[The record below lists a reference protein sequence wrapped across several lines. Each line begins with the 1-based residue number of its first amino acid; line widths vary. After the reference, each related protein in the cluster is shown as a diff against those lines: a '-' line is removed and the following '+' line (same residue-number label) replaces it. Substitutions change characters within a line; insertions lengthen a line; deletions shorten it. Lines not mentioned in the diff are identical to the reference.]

1 MTADPMR
8 NLEVAVTDLRK
19 PPDYLSLQFE
29 RTDELPETRTLLGHQ
44 RAIDAIEF
52 GIQIENDGYNVVALG
67 QPGSH
72 RHALVKELVSKQA
85 EQKGPPQDWCYVNNF
100 ANPERPQALHFSAGE
115 GAEFRDAMHKLIEEM
130 KLAIPAAFEGD
141 DYRSQLRAVEEK
153 TEEEVAEQ
161 WQSLEELASGRDI
174 AVMQTPTGYVLAP
187 VKDGKVLD
195 DKEFAKLP
203 QDEQDRIEAA
213 IQQLTDEL
221 QKRIEM
227 MPKLR
232 KQHRERVKA
241 LDTEVM
247 ENAVSILLA
256 DLKSNYESMPRVL
269 KYLDEVEHDIVENA
283 QSFRQTETPSLPFLV
298 TDHAEALRR
307 YEVNLAVNN
316 VESSTAPVIYEP
328 NPNYP
333 NIIGRVEHRA
343 EMGALITD
351 FRMIRSGALLQANG
365 GYLILD
371 IHRLLTRPFVW
382 DALKQ
387 ALLAKRVR
395 IESPGEAYGFVS
407 TTTLKPEPIPLDIKI
422 ILVGERWFYYL
433 LCMYDKEFSG
443 LFKVAA
449 DFNDDID
456 RNAET
461 VDDYARLVAR
471 HVAES
476 ELLPF
481 SREAVQRVIEQ
492 QARKADDGEKLSM
505 DMRALDDLLLQADY
519 WAKQREAT
527 VVDVADVMTATE
539 KHRRRFD
546 RLQTRI
552 IDAITR
558 NTLLIDTSGDCVGQ
572 VNGLSI
578 TDLGEFRYGHPVRI
592 TATTRMGTGSVVDIE
607 REVELGGAIH
617 SKGMLILSAALTSRF
632 APEVPLSL
640 HGSVVFE
647 QSYGG
652 VEGDSASV
660 AEMCALLSSLS
671 KVPLRQ
677 SIAVTGSVN
686 QLGRVQAVG
695 GVNEKIEGFFDV
707 CSQRGLDGSHAVIIP
722 QDNVKHLML
731 RDDVVGAVKA
741 DQFAVY
747 AVSHVDEAVRLLTGV
762 DAGNRGD
769 DGQFPDSTVNAK
781 VEEQLI
787 RYARLR
793 KAFAEPEH
801 KSVKDDDSE

>member
-1 MTADPMR
+1 MIADTVR
-8 NLEVAVTDLRK
+8 NLDVAVKDLRK
-19 PPDYLSLQFE
+19 ACDSLSLQFE
-29 RTDELPETRTLLGHQ
+29 RSDELPETRTLLGQQ
-44 RAIDAIEF
+44 RAIDAIKF
-52 GIQIENDGYNVVALG
+52 GIQIENDGYNVVVLG

-72 RHALVKELVSKQA
+72 RHALVQELVSEHA
-85 EQKGPPQDWCYVNNF
+85 EQKEPPQDWCYVNNF
-100 ANPERPQALHFSAGE
+100 ANPERPRALNFAAGD
-115 GAEFRDAMHKLIEEM
+115 GALFRDAMRRLIEEM

-141 DYRSQLRAVEEK
+141 DYRSRLRAVEEK
-153 TEEEVAEQ
+153 TEQEVADQ
-161 WQSLEELASGRDI
+161 WQSLEELASGKDI

-187 VKDGKVLD
+187 VKEGKVLD

-203 QDEQDRIEAA
+203 QDEQDKIEAS

-221 QKRIEM
+221 QDRIEM

-241 LDTEVM
+241 LDREVM
-247 ENAVSILLA
+247 ETAVSMLLA
-256 DLKSNYESMPRVL
+256 ELKSHYESEPRVL
-269 KYLDEVEHDIVENA
+269 EYLDDVERDIIENP

-307 YEVNLAVNN
+307 YEVNLVVNAADGAR
-316 VESSTAPVIYEP
+316 APVVYEP

-365 GYLILD
+365 GYLVLD

-387 ALLAKRVR
+387 ALLAKQCR
-395 IESPGEAYGFVS
+395 IESPGEAYGWVS

-422 ILVGERWFYYL
+422 ILVGERWIYYL

-449 DFNDDID
+449 DFNDDIS
-456 RNAET
+456 RNADT
-461 VDDYARLVAR
+461 VDDYAQLVAR
-471 HVAES
+471 HIADCK
-476 ELLPF
+476 LQPF
-481 SREAVQRVIEQ
+481 SRAAVQRVIEQ

-519 WAKQREAT
+519 WAKQRDAD
-527 VVDVADVMTATE
+527 VVDIADVVTATE

-546 RLQTRI
+546 RLQRRI
-552 IDAITR
+552 IEAITR
-558 NTLLIDTSGDCVGQ
+558 NTLLIDTAGDCVGQ

-578 TDLGEFRYGHPVRI
+578 IDLGEFRYGHPVRI
-592 TATTRMGTGSVVDIE
+592 TATTRIGTGSVVDIE

-617 SKGMLILSAALTSRF
+617 SKGMLILSSALTSRF
-632 APEVPLSL
+632 APDVPLSL

-660 AEMCALLSSLS
+660 AEMCALQSSLS
-671 KVPLRQ
+671 RVPLKQ

-695 GVNEKIEGFFDV
+695 GINEKIEGFFDV

-731 RDDVVGAVKA
+731 RDDVVEAVKSG
-741 DQFAVY
+741 QFTVY
-747 AVSHVDEAVRLLTGV
+747 AVRHVDEAIGLLTGV
-762 DAGNRGD
+762 DAGERGG
-769 DGQFPDSTVNAK
+769 DGRFPEDSVNAK

-787 RYARLR
+787 RYAQLR
-793 KAFAEPEH
+793 KAFAEPQRQE
-801 KSVKDDDSE
+801 SNDDD